1 MLVLL
6 GGMRPSLLLVQRRS
20 GLVTARM
27 KFRVFAIL
35 SWMMV
40 PGASSRAEQST
51 GAQTGPMLDAEMH
64 VVARSPDPGKLF
76 LYEPALVKLPSGGLL
91 VTFEHTLIDAN
102 AELPHRF
109 RLAISKDAGG
119 TWQQLPPLDLHSA
132 QPFVHEGRLYLLGN
146 LAVRRN
152 IVILRSDD
160 EGRSWT
166 GPVTLFEGSYWNAP
180 TGVLIKDGRL
190 YRSFNLHEDADGTPN
205 LRNYEGCV
213 VIAADLS
220 RNLLDPAA
228 WRMSNRLD
236 YPGTPP
242 LLTRVPVEGRRAD
255 HWLESNLVEVS
266 GEIRGFHRLR
276 IPGGAAHGRTHQSTA
291 GLAAV
296 TDLRDDGKSLKHTF
310 EQFYPIPGAQNKF
323 HIIRDEPSGLY
334 WMAGNIPVDS
344 LGRVPGGDDRRILIL
359 MYSVDAHNW
368 FQAGCVAMSKKP
380 REAYNYASLLPDGD
394 DLLLAVRTALGG
406 RQGQAKS
413 THITFHRVRDFRPL
427 ALDLPA
433 GRHSASD

>member
-1 MLVLL
+1 M
-6 GGMRPSLLLVQRRS
+6 
-20 GLVTARM
+20 
-27 KFRVFAIL
+27 AI
-35 SWMMV
+35 
-40 PGASSRAEQST
+40 
-51 GAQTGPMLDAEMH
+51 
-64 VVARSPDPGKLF
+64 
-76 LYEPALVKLPSGGLL
+76 
-91 VTFEHTLIDAN
+91 
-102 AELPHRF
+102 
-109 RLAISKDAGG
+109 
-119 TWQQLPPLDLHSA
+119 
-132 QPFVHEGRLYLLGN
+132 
-146 LAVRRN
+146 RRN

-160 EGRSWT
+160 EGRSWA

-205 LRNYEGCV
+205 LRSYEGCV

-228 WRMSNRLD
+228 WRMSNRLE
-236 YPGTPP
+236 YPGTPR
-242 LLTRVPVEGRRAD
+242 LLTRVPVAGRRAD
-255 HWLESNLVEVS
+255 HWLESNLVEVKS
-266 GEIRGFHRLR
+266 EIRGFHRLR
-276 IPGGAAHGRTHQSTA
+276 IPGGAARGQTHQSTA

-296 TDLRDDGKSLKHTF
+296 TDLKDDGKTLKHTF
-310 EQFYPIPGAQNKF
+310 GQFYPIPGAQNKF

-344 LGRVPGGDDRRILIL
+344 LGPAPGGDDRRILIL

-406 RQGQAKS
+406 RHGQAKS
-413 THITFHRVRDFRPL
+413 THITFHRVRGFRSL
-427 ALDLPA
+427 ALDLPS
-433 GRHSASD
+433 RH

>member
-1 MLVLL
+1 MTATAKFLVLAML
-6 GGMRPSLLLVQRRS
+6 W
-20 GLVTARM
+20 
-27 KFRVFAIL
+27 
-35 SWMMV
+35 WMMT
-40 PGASSRAEQST
+40 PGASSWAQQAT
-51 GAQTGPMLDAEMH
+51 GGKPGPMLDAEMQ
-64 VVARSPDPGKLF
+64 VVAESPDPGRLF
-76 LYEPALVKLPSGGLL
+76 VYEPALVKLPGGGLL
-91 VTFEHTLIDAN
+91 VTFEYTLIDAN
-102 AELPHRF
+102 AEVPHRF
-109 RLAISKDAGG
+109 RLAVSEDAGR
-119 TWQQLPPLDLHSA
+119 TWRQLPPLDLHSA
-132 QPFVHEGRLYLLGN
+132 QPFVHEGELYLLGN
-146 LAVRRN
+146 VAIRRN

-190 YRSFNLHEDADGTPN
+190 YRSFNLHENADGTPN
-205 LRNYEGCV
+205 LRNYQGCV

-236 YPGTPP
+236 YPGTPR
-242 LLTRVPVEGRRAD
+242 LLTRVPVSGRRAD
-255 HWLESNLVEVS
+255 HWLESNLVEVRS
-266 GEIRGFHRLR
+266 EILGFHRLR
-276 IPGGAAHGRTHQSTA
+276 IPGGAAHGLTHQSTA

-296 TDLRDDGKSLKHTF
+296 TNLTDDGKTLKHTF
-310 EQFYPIPGAQNKF
+310 GQFFPIPGAQNKF
-323 HIIRDEPSGLY
+323 HMVRDKPSGLF

-344 LGRVPGGDDRRILIL
+344 LGRPPGGDDRRILIL

-406 RQGQAKS
+406 RYSQAKS
-413 THITFHRVRDFRPL
+413 THITFHRVRGFRSL
-427 ALDLPA
+427 ALDLPGRREA
-433 GRHSASD
+433 GD

>member
-1 MLVLL
+1 MTATAKFLVLAML
-6 GGMRPSLLLVQRRS
+6 W
-20 GLVTARM
+20 
-27 KFRVFAIL
+27 
-35 SWMMV
+35 WMMT
-40 PGASSRAEQST
+40 PGASSWAQQAT
-51 GAQTGPMLDAEMH
+51 GGKPGPMLDAEMQ
-64 VVARSPDPGKLF
+64 VVAESPDPGRLF
-76 LYEPALVKLPSGGLL
+76 VYEPALVKLPGGGLL
-91 VTFEHTLIDAN
+91 VTFEYTLIDAN
-102 AELPHRF
+102 AEVPHRF
-109 RLAISKDAGG
+109 RLAVSEDAGR
-119 TWQQLPPLDLHSA
+119 TWRQLPPLDLHSA
-132 QPFVHEGRLYLLGN
+132 QPFVHEGELYLLGN
-146 LAVRRN
+146 VAIRRN

-190 YRSFNLHEDADGTPN
+190 YRSFNLHENADGTPN
-205 LRNYEGCV
+205 LRNYRGCV

-236 YPGTPP
+236 YPGTPR
-242 LLTRVPVEGRRAD
+242 LLTRVPVSGRRAD
-255 HWLESNLVEVS
+255 HWLESNLVEVRS
-266 GEIRGFHRLR
+266 EILGFHRLR
-276 IPGGAAHGRTHQSTA
+276 IPGGAAHGLTHQSTA

-296 TDLRDDGKSLKHTF
+296 TNLTDDGKTLKHTF
-310 EQFYPIPGAQNKF
+310 GQFFPIPGAQNKF
-323 HIIRDEPSGLY
+323 HMVRDKPSGLF

-344 LGRVPGGDDRRILIL
+344 LGRPPGGDDRRILIL

-406 RQGQAKS
+406 RHSQAKS
-413 THITFHRVRDFRPL
+413 THITFHRVRGFRSL
-427 ALDLPA
+427 ALDLPGHREA
-433 GRHSASD
+433 GD

>member
-1 MLVLL
+1 MTATAKFLILAMLW
-6 GGMRPSLLLVQRRS
+6 
-20 GLVTARM
+20 
-27 KFRVFAIL
+27 
-35 SWMMV
+35 WMMT
-40 PGASSRAEQST
+40 PGASSWAQQAT
-51 GAQTGPMLDAEMH
+51 GGKPGPMLDVEIQ
-64 VVARSPDPGKLF
+64 VVAESPDPGRLF
-76 LYEPALVKLPSGGLL
+76 VYEPALVKLPGGGLL
-91 VTFEHTLIDAN
+91 VTFEYTLIDAN
-102 AELPHRF
+102 AEVPHRF
-109 RLAISKDAGG
+109 RLAVSEDAGR
-119 TWQQLPPLDLHSA
+119 TWRQLPPLDLHSA
-132 QPFVHEGRLYLLGN
+132 QPFVHEGELYLLGN
-146 LAVRRN
+146 VAIRRN

-190 YRSFNLHEDADGTPN
+190 YRSFNLHENADGTPN
-205 LRNYEGCV
+205 LRNYRGCV

-236 YPGTPP
+236 YPGTPR
-242 LLTRVPVEGRRAD
+242 LLTRVPVSGRRAD
-255 HWLESNLVEVS
+255 HWLESNLVEVRS
-266 GEIRGFHRLR
+266 EILGFHRLR
-276 IPGGAAHGRTHQSTA
+276 IPGGAAHGLTHQSTA

-296 TDLRDDGKSLKHTF
+296 TNLTDDGKTLKHTF
-310 EQFYPIPGAQNKF
+310 GQFFPIPGAQNKF
-323 HIIRDEPSGLY
+323 HMVRDKPSGLF

-344 LGRVPGGDDRRILIL
+344 LGRPPGGDDRRILIL

-406 RQGQAKS
+406 RHSQAKS
-413 THITFHRVRDFRPL
+413 THITFHRVRGFRSL
-427 ALDLPA
+427 ALDLPGRREA
-433 GRHSASD
+433 GD

>member
-1 MLVLL
+1 
-6 GGMRPSLLLVQRRS
+6 
-20 GLVTARM
+20 VTAKI
-27 KFRVFAIL
+27 KFLVFAML
-35 SWMMV
+35 WWMMT
-40 PGASSRAEQST
+40 PGVSSW
-51 GAQTGPMLDAEMH
+51 AQQAIRGKSGPMLDAEMQ
-64 VVARSPDPGKLF
+64 VVAESPDPGKLF

-102 AELPHRF
+102 AEVPHRF
-109 RLAISKDAGG
+109 RLATSEDAGH
-119 TWQQLPPLDLHSA
+119 TWQQLPPLDLHSG
-132 QPFVHEGRLYLLGN
+132 QPFVHGGKLYLLGN
-146 LAVRRN
+146 VASRRN

-180 TGVLIKDGRL
+180 TGVLIKEGRL

-213 VIAADLS
+213 VVAADLS

-236 YPGTPP
+236 YPGTPR
-242 LLTRVPVEGRRAD
+242 LLTRVPVAGRRAD
-255 HWLESNLVEVS
+255 HWLESNLVEVES
-266 GEIRGFHRLR
+266 EIRAFHRLR
-276 IPGGAAHGRTHQSTA
+276 IPGGAAQGQTHQSTS

-296 TDLRDDGKSLKHTF
+296 TDLKDDGKTLKHTF
-310 EQFYPIPGAQNKF
+310 GQFYPIPGTQNKF

-344 LGRVPGGDDRRILIL
+344 LGRPPGGDDRRILIL

-406 RQGQAKS
+406 QQGQAKS
-413 THITFHRVRDFRPL
+413 THITFHRVRGFRSL
-427 ALDLPA
+427 ALDLP
-433 GRHSASD
+433 GRHQASE

>member
-1 MLVLL
+1 MTATAKFLVLAML
-6 GGMRPSLLLVQRRS
+6 W
-20 GLVTARM
+20 
-27 KFRVFAIL
+27 
-35 SWMMV
+35 WMMT
-40 PGASSRAEQST
+40 PGASSWAQQAT
-51 GAQTGPMLDAEMH
+51 GGKPGPMLDAEMQ
-64 VVARSPDPGKLF
+64 VVAESPDPGRLF
-76 LYEPALVKLPSGGLL
+76 VYEPALVKLPGGGLL
-91 VTFEHTLIDAN
+91 VTFEYTLIDAN
-102 AELPHRF
+102 AEVPHRF
-109 RLAISKDAGG
+109 RLAVSEDAGR
-119 TWQQLPPLDLHSA
+119 TWRQLPPLDLHSA
-132 QPFVHEGRLYLLGN
+132 QPFVHEGELYLLGN
-146 LAVRRN
+146 VAIRRN

-190 YRSFNLHEDADGTPN
+190 YRSFNLHENADGTPN
-205 LRNYEGCV
+205 LRNYRGCV

-236 YPGTPP
+236 YPGTPR
-242 LLTRVPVEGRRAD
+242 LLTRVPVSGRRAD
-255 HWLESNLVEVS
+255 HWLESNLVEVRS
-266 GEIRGFHRLR
+266 EILGFHRLR
-276 IPGGAAHGRTHQSTA
+276 IPGGAAHGLTHQSTA

-296 TDLRDDGKSLKHTF
+296 TNLTDDGKTLKHTF
-310 EQFYPIPGAQNKF
+310 GQFFPIPGAQNKF
-323 HIIRDEPSGLY
+323 HMVRDKPSGLF

-344 LGRVPGGDDRRILIL
+344 LGRPPGGDDRRILIL

-406 RQGQAKS
+406 RHSQAKS
-413 THITFHRVRDFRPL
+413 THITFHRVRGFRSL
-427 ALDLPA
+427 ALDLPGRREA
-433 GRHSASD
+433 GD

>member
-1 MLVLL
+1 MSAKIKFLV
-6 GGMRPSLLLVQRRS
+6 S
-20 GLVTARM
+20 
-27 KFRVFAIL
+27 AIVW
-35 SWMMV
+35 WMMT
-40 PGASSRAEQST
+40 PGASSW
-51 GAQTGPMLDAEMH
+51 AQQATDGKPGPMLDAEMQ
-64 VVARSPDPGKLF
+64 VVAESPDPGKIF
-76 LYEPALVKLPSGGLL
+76 LYEPALVKLPSGRLL

-102 AELPHRF
+102 AEVPHRF
-109 RLAISKDAGG
+109 RLAITEDGG
-119 TWQQLPPLDLHSA
+119 RTWQQQPPLDLHSA
-132 QPFVHEGRLYLLGN
+132 QPFVHEGKLYLLGN
-146 LAVRRN
+146 VTIRRN

-160 EGRSWT
+160 EARSWT

-180 TGVLIKDGRL
+180 TGVLIKNGRL
-190 YRSFNLHEDADGTPN
+190 YRSFNLHEDSDGTPN

-213 VIAADLS
+213 VVAADLS

-236 YPGTPP
+236 YPGTPR
-242 LLTRVPVEGRRAD
+242 LLTRVPVAGRRPD
-255 HWLESNLVEVS
+255 HWLESNLVEVKS
-266 GEIRGFHRLR
+266 EIRGFHRLR
-276 IPGGAAHGRTHQSTA
+276 IPGGGAQGQTHQSTA

-296 TDLRDDGKSLKHTF
+296 TDLRDDGRTLKHTF
-310 EQFYPIPGAQNKF
+310 GQLYPIPGAQNKF

-344 LGRVPGGDDRRILIL
+344 LGRPPGGDDRRILIL

-406 RQGQAKS
+406 EQSQAKS
-413 THITFHRVRDFRPL
+413 THITFHRVRGSRSL
-427 ALDLPA
+427 ALDLP
-433 GRHSASD
+433 GRHSAND